1 MLLTK
6 QFLHSCTVFG
16 TAYHQ
21 FSLDR
26 LISIPLLEILALRVS
41 GLEVLRVNHGLIFIK
56 MLLKIFKKSLK
67 ILVLISQSQ
76 CLEFSI
82 LTS

>member
-1 MLLTK
+1 MALNIMLLTE
-6 QFLHSCTVFG
+6 QFLLSCTVFG

-21 FSLDR
+21 SSLC

-41 GLEVLRVNHGLIFIK
+41 GMEVLQVNHRLIFIK

-67 ILVLISQSQ
+67 
-76 CLEFSI
+76 
-82 LTS
+82 TWY